1 MCYNIFAI
9 KLITSQQADKVINE
23 EFLLIAPTDA
33 IIGEFYPLNKP
44 MIYPIVIIPIIVG
57 CIAQSIKFLLF
68 TIKHKKIELK
78 FIFISGH
85 MPSAH
90 TAFVVSLVTV
100 IAFFDGIYST
110 TFAISFVLTYIVVY
124 DALKIR
130 TNIGYN
136 GKTINKLI
144 REITEIE
151 KEDYP
156 ILRERVGHKP
166 LEVLVG
172 AILGFTLTIF
182 LIIILEKL

>member
-1 MCYNIFAI
+1 
-9 KLITSQQADKVINE
+9 
-23 EFLLIAPTDA
+23 
-33 IIGEFYPLNKP
+33 

-57 CIAQSIKFLLF
+57 CITQSIKFLLSV
-68 TIKHKKIELK
+68 IKHKRIELK
-78 FIFISGH
+78 FLLISGH

-90 TAFVVSLVTV
+90 SAFVVSLVTV
-100 IAFFDGIYST
+100 IAFFDGVFSA
-110 TFAISFVLTYIVVY
+110 TFTVSFVLAYIVIY

-136 GKTINKLI
+136 GKIINKLI
-144 REITEIE
+144 REIPEVK

-172 AILGFTLTIF
+172 SMLGFILTIF
-182 LIIILEKL
+182 LIILLEGL

>member
-1 MCYNIFAI
+1 
-9 KLITSQQADKVINE
+9 
-23 EFLLIAPTDA
+23 
-33 IIGEFYPLNKP
+33 

-57 CIAQSIKFLLF
+57 CITQSIKFLLSV
-68 TIKHKKIELK
+68 IRHRKIDLN

-90 TAFVVSLVTV
+90 TAFVVSLATV

-110 TFAISFVLTYIVVY
+110 TFTISIVLAYIVIY

-136 GKTINKLI
+136 GKIVNQLIKEIPGINK
-144 REITEIE
+144 
-151 KEDYP
+151 KKYP

-166 LEVLVG
+166 LEALVG